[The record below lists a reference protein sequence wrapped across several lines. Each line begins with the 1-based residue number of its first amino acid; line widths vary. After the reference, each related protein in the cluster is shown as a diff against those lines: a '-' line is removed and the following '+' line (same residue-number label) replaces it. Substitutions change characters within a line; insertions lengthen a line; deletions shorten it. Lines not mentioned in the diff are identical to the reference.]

1 MHVRNARLA
10 TLALATALFVAGCGG
25 KTDAPAATA
34 GNEATPAATEGA
46 QKISAEI
53 TGAGASFIY
62 PLMARWSTD
71 YNKAT
76 GAKINYQSIGSG
88 GGIA

>member
-10 TLALATALFVAGCGG
+10 TLTLATALFTAACGG
-25 KTDAPAATA
+25 KTDVPAATVGA
-34 GNEATPAATEGA
+34 EGAAAPAEGA

-76 GAKINYQSIGSG
+76 GA
-88 GGIA
+88 